1 MASLF
6 REFSDTYDRFVK
18 EFPDH
23 PLTDEIRR
31 VISGNKLPNEQWLKT
46 QTKRMRDLMVPV
58 WLQA

>member
-1 MASLF
+1 MASIF
-6 REFSDTYDRFVK
+6 REFSITYARFMK

-31 VISGNKLPNEQWLKT
+31 VIAGNKLPNEQWLKL
-46 QTKRMRDLMVPV
+46 QTKRMKDLMIPF